1 MHLLYEE
8 VYLWMFKEGFG
19 RLMFERK
26 LYFWL
31 ILGGGTY
38 HVPQRGDP
46 YIRYTLVG
54 ERNLSIVIYL
64 DPERAYSNLYLKSSL

>member
-1 MHLLYEE
+1 MHLLYQE

-31 ILGGGTY
+31 ILGAGTY
-38 HVPQRGDP
+38 HVPQREG
-46 YIRYTLVG
+46 G
-54 ERNLSIVIYL
+54 SIYAIHSVKGTYL
-64 DPERAYSNLYLKSSL
+64 L

>member
-1 MHLLYEE
+1 MHLLYQE

-38 HVPQRGDP
+38 HVPQRGGS
-46 YIRYTLVG
+46 IHTLYTR
-54 ERNLSIVIYL
+54 E
-64 DPERAYSNLYLKSSL
+64 

>member
-1 MHLLYEE
+1 MHLLYQE

-38 HVPQRGDP
+38 HVPQRG
-46 YIRYTLVG
+46 G
-54 ERNLSIVIYL
+54 SIYAIHSVKGTYL
-64 DPERAYSNLYLKSSL
+64 L